1 MSIKKQCITSP
12 RSKKTTNDSLIT
24 IVFLCDSPGYR
35 MKSYGAIPL
44 IPFKTKRLID
54 IQINAIKSVF
64 KNFEI
69 VLCVGYDSD
78 RVCKYVKNK
87 YRNINIRIIENQ
99 IFDKSNSCES
109 VRLCLNNINNEKVI
123 ICDGSLIIDSKT
135 FKSLSGG
142 QSSYVMTE
150 IDKNDD
156 LEIGVNTGSKNFA
169 EHFGFGA
176 YYTWSEI
183 IFLNSYETIEYLRKI
198 ISNDNYKQ
206 RFLFEA
212 FNELIKTKHNI
223 EVVQNMHPV
232 QKINNVK
239 TYHRL
244 RDCL

>member
-1 MSIKKQCITSP
+1 MSVKKQCITSP
-12 RSKKTTNDSLIT
+12 RFKPTMPDSLIT

-109 VRLCLNNINNEKVI
+109 VRLCLNNINNEKII

-135 FKSLSGG
+135 FKSLNGSH
-142 QSSYVMTE
+142 SSYVMTE

-183 IFLNSYETIEYLRKI
+183 IFFNNYETIEYLRKV

-223 EVVQNMHPV
+223 EVIQNMHPV

-239 TYHRL
+239 TYQKL